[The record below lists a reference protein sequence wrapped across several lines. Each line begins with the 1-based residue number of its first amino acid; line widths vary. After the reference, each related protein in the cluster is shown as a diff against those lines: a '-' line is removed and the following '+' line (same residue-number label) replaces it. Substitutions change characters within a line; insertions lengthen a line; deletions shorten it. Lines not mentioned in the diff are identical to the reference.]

1 MDEIRRNKL
10 LKLYGDW
17 SAEQS
22 DTPANVRKALDEYN
36 SVVEKHTGKVLTKSN
51 LIELDDASNDYAI
64 SCELEGFIAGFDTAV
79 KLLIG
84 GGING

>member
-1 MDEIRRNKL
+1 MDKIKHNKL

-17 SAEQS
+17 SAEQT

-36 SVVEKHTGKVLTKSN
+36 MVLEENMGKILTKPN
-51 LIELDDASNDYAI
+51 LIKLDDASNDYAI

-84 GGING
+84 GDIYG

>member
-36 SVVEKHTGKVLTKSN
+36 TVLEKHTGKVLTKSN